1 MRMEAI
7 PNDSLRSGEVAD
19 LLAALSPDTDLP
31 GLVERVHRDGLRVVV
46 VPPAT
51 LAAWE
56 SRDAAGWAQV
66 LAWLTTRGV
75 AVVQAKT

>member
-7 PNDSLRSGEVAD
+7 PDDSLRSGAVAD

-31 GLVERVHRDGLRVVV
+31 GLVERVHRDNLRVVV
-46 VPPAT
+46 VRPAT
-51 LAAWE
+51 LAAWQ

-66 LAWLTTRGV
+66 SAWLTAQGV
-75 AVVQAKT
+75 AVRQAES